1 MLLDIY
7 NNFSFENSTM
17 SLAVIIWG
25 LYAGMIIGGIL
36 SVYNKRYLGGVVR
49 ALLRDEC
56 LSPQHAKTLKELG
69 LSSKWGL
76 GRALQ
81 DGKVLRRCV
90 AVANADACRV
100 PAAPRKKWISSLRRF
115 FTGSPEGKP
124 KLDMDEARLYVLE
137 EKKYH
142 AQVRYTK
149 KGTSPIFIVVG
160 GIVFFVIAILATIFI
175 PELLTMTDNMIS
187 AWKDL

>member
-17 SLAVIIWG
+17 PLAVIIWG
-25 LYAGMIIGGIL
+25 LYAGMLIGGIL

-100 PAAPRKKWISSLRRF
+100 TAAPRKKWISSLRRF

-160 GIVFFVIAILATIFI
+160 GIVFLVIAILATMFI

>member
-17 SLAVIIWG
+17 PLAVIIWG
-25 LYAGMIIGGIL
+25 LYAGMLIGGIL

-115 FTGSPEGKP
+115 FTGSPVGKL

-160 GIVFFVIAILATIFI
+160 GIVFLVIAILATMFI